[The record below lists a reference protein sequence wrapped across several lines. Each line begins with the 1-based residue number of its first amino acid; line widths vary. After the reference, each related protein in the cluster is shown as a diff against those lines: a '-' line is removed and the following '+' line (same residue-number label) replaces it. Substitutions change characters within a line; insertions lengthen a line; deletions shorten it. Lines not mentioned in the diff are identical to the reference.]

1 MSKDASIA
9 WYDRHVADVAAAYEA
24 LDPDQLHGWMRDLLP
39 EAPGLVL
46 DVGAGSGR
54 DAAWLAARG
63 LDVVALEPSGQLRE
77 QGGRLHPLPR
87 IRWIDDQL
95 PDLAVASRLG
105 LRFDLLWLSAIW
117 QHVPPVQRPRAFRK
131 LVAVLKPGG
140 LLLVTLRHGP
150 ADPER
155 AMHPVSVA
163 EIEQLAR
170 AHGLAIVRTEARA
183 DQQGRPDVSWTAMA
197 LRLPDDGTGALPLL
211 RHLILNDA
219 KSATYKLGLLR
230 VLCRLADG
238 AAGLARDGEADHVS
252 LPLGAVALFWL
263 RLYLPLLRHD
273 LPQSVSN
280 RRGGEALGFVKA
292 GTAALLA
299 ADDLPAPE
307 LRIGARFTG
316 ARAAALMA
324 ALAEAADT
332 IVRMPATFMTF
343 PNGGPVLPTA
353 RARPPKPSDAIVL
366 DETLLRGFGTLM
378 VPRAMWQ
385 ALQRFSC
392 WIEPS
397 LVAEWIRL
405 MKGYAARQDRQLPE
419 ASIGAAMTWLEPQRD
434 VALPRGIALRLL
446 AQNEPLRCVWSGQ
459 RLKPDAFDI
468 DHCFPWAAW
477 PCSDLWNLL
486 PADRRINQH
495 GKRDRLPSEALLAEA
510 AAAIRDWWQAAYL
523 VGDALPQRF
532 MQEAAASLPSLGH
545 SRIADIRPEQLLD
558 AMQLHRL
565 RLRHDQ
571 QVPEWRV
578 VEPSSSRARHDEGGS
593 GSKETKGTFQP
604 SPAAASDRLC

>member
-1 MSKDASIA
+1 MSQDRPLT
-9 WYDRHVADVAAAYEA
+9 WYDRHAADVAATYEA
-24 LDPDQLHGWMRDLLP
+24 LDPEQLHGWMGDLLP

-54 DAAWLAARG
+54 DAVWLAGRG
-63 LDVVALEPSGQLRE
+63 LDVVALEPSGKLRE
-77 QGGRLHPLPR
+77 EGSRLHPLSR
-87 IRWIDDQL
+87 IRWIDDRL
-95 PDLAVASRLG
+95 PDLALVSRLG
-105 LRFDLLWLSAIW
+105 LQFDLLWLSAIW
-117 QHVPPVQRPRAFRK
+117 QHVLPAERARAFRK
-131 LVAVLKPGG
+131 LVALLKPGG
-140 LLLVTLRHGP
+140 LLLVTLRHGS

-170 AHGLAIVRTEARA
+170 AQGLAIVRSEVRA
-183 DQQGRPDVSWTAMA
+183 DQQGRPDVSWTAMV

-238 AAGLARDGEADHVS
+238 AAGLAREGDGDHVS

-263 RLYLPLLRHD
+263 RLYLPLLRRD
-273 LPQSVSN
+273 LPQSVAN
-280 RRGGEALGFVKA
+280 RGGGEALGFVKA

-299 ADDLPAPE
+299 TDDLPAAE
-307 LRIGARFTG
+307 LRVGARFTG
-316 ARAAALMA
+316 ARASAVMA
-324 ALAEAADT
+324 ALAEAAET
-332 IVRMPATFMTF
+332 VVRMPATFMTF

-353 RARPPKPSDAIVL
+353 RARPPKLGGKDGIIL

-378 VPRAMWQ
+378 VPRTLWQ

-397 LVAEWIRL
+397 LVVEWIRL
-405 MKGYAARQDRQLPE
+405 MQGYAARQDRHLPE
-419 ASIGAAMTWLEPQRD
+419 ANIGAAMTWLEPQRD

-446 AQNEPLRCVWSGQ
+446 ARNQPLRCVWSGQ
-459 RLKPDAFDI
+459 RLRADAFDI

-486 PADRRINQH
+486 PADRRVNQH
-495 GKRDRLPSEALLAEA
+495 GKRDRLPSEALLAA
-510 AAAIRDWWQAAYL
+510 AAEPIRDWWQASYL
-523 VGDALPQRF
+523 IGEVLPGRFAL
-532 MQEAAASLPSLGH
+532 EAAASLPGLGQ
-545 SRIADIRPEQLLD
+545 IPVADLRPDQLLD

-578 VEPSSSRARHDEGGS
+578 VERSSSRARHDEG
-593 GSKETKGTFQP
+593 P
-604 SPAAASDRLC
+604 

>member
-1 MSKDASIA
+1 MSKETSIT
-9 WYDRHVADVAAAYEA
+9 WYDRHAADVAAAYEA
-24 LDPDQLHGWMRDLLP
+24 LDSDQLHGWMCDLLP

-77 QGGRLHPLPR
+77 EGGRLHPHPR

-105 LRFDLLWLSAIW
+105 LRFDLLWLSAVW
-117 QHVPPVQRPRAFRK
+117 QHVLPAQRPRAFRK
-131 LVAVLKPGG
+131 LIAVLKPGG

-263 RLYLPLLRHD
+263 RLYLPLLRLD

-292 GTAALLA
+292 G
-299 ADDLPAPE
+299 
-307 LRIGARFTG
+307 
-316 ARAAALMA
+316 
-324 ALAEAADT
+324 
-332 IVRMPATFMTF
+332 
-343 PNGGPVLPTA
+343 
-353 RARPPKPSDAIVL
+353 
-366 DETLLRGFGTLM
+366 
-378 VPRAMWQ
+378 
-385 ALQRFSC
+385 
-392 WIEPS
+392 IEPS

-486 PADRRINQH
+486 PADRRVNQH
-495 GKRDRLPSEALLAEA
+495 GKRDRLPSEALLAA
-510 AAAIRDWWQAAYL
+510 AAKPICDWWQVAYL
-523 VGDALPQRF
+523 VGETLPGRF
-532 MQEAAASLPSLGH
+532 MLEAAASLPGLGH
-545 SRIADIRPEQLLD
+545 SNIADLRPEQLLD

-571 QVPEWRV
+571 QVPEWRTIGGNTRL
-578 VEPSSSRARHDEGGS
+578 PGPPARAAD
-593 GSKETKGTFQP
+593 GTI
-604 SPAAASDRLC
+604 

>member
-1 MSKDASIA
+1 MSTASAIT

-46 DVGAGSGR
+46 DVGAGTGR
-54 DAAWLAARG
+54 DAAWLAGCG
-63 LDVVALEPSGQLRE
+63 LDVVALEPSRKLRE
-77 QGGRLHPLPR
+77 KGGRLHPLSR

-95 PDLAVASRLG
+95 PDLAMASRLG
-105 LRFDLLWLSAIW
+105 LRFDVLWLSAVW
-117 QHVPPVQRPRAFRK
+117 QHVLPAQRPRAFRK
-131 LVAVLKPGG
+131 LVALLKPGG

-150 ADPER
+150 ADPDR
-155 AMHPVSVA
+155 AMHPVTVV

-170 AHGLAIVRTEARA
+170 AQGLATVRIEARA
-183 DQQGRPDVSWTAMA
+183 DQQGRRDVFWTAMA

-238 AAGLARDGEADHVS
+238 AAGLARDGDTDHLS

-273 LPQSVSN
+273 LPQSVAN

-299 ADDLPAPE
+299 ADDLPARE
-307 LRIGARFTG
+307 LRIGACFTG
-316 ARAAALMA
+316 ARATAVMA

-332 IVRMPATFMTF
+332 IVRMPAAFMTF

-353 RARPPKPSDAIVL
+353 RAPPPKPGDGHGIIL
-366 DETLLRGFGTLM
+366 DETLLRGFGTLR
-378 VPRAMWQ
+378 VPKPLWQ

-392 WIEPS
+392 WVEPA

-405 MKGYAARQDRQLPE
+405 MKSYAGRQDRQLPE

-434 VALPRGIALRLL
+434 VAMPRDIALRLL
-446 AQNEPLRCVWSGQ
+446 ARHEPLRCVWSGQ
-459 RLKPDAFDI
+459 LLRPDTFDI

-486 PADRRINQH
+486 PADRRVNQQ
-495 GKRDRLPSEALLAEA
+495 GKRDRLPSEALLAA
-510 AAAIRDWWQAAYL
+510 AAKPIQDWWQAAYL
-523 VGDALPQRF
+523 TGEVLSGHFAL
-532 MQEAAASLPSLGH
+532 EAAASLPGLGH
-545 SRIADIRPEQLLD
+545 TLITDIRPDQLLE

-578 VEPSSSRARHDEGGS
+578 VAPSSSKARHDEG
-593 GSKETKGTFQP
+593 P
-604 SPAAASDRLC
+604 